1 MMLLMPLCVLKPPP
15 YRESNPENIMV
26 SCGAQRVNANTPSPM
41 DPDEVR
47 LQATEVM
54 QVLVTAHLYLS

>member
-1 MMLLMPLCVLKPPP
+1 
-15 YRESNPENIMV
+15 MV
-26 SCGAQRVNANTPSPM
+26 SCGAHRVNANTPSPM

-54 QVLVTAHLYLS
+54 QHLVTEDLYIVIS